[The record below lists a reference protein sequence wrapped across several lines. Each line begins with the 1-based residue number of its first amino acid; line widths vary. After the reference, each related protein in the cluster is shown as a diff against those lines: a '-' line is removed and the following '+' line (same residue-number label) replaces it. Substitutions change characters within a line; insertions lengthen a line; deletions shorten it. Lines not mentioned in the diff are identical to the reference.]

1 MLASEN
7 RLVFTTR
14 EAAVEY
20 EAIHRVMQVTM
31 LEEMNRVEPHPDGVT
46 NAVQYLQDLLTQ
58 NKAQLAHETDKE
70 QREALQNDIDVGAMA
85 ISLMQQGLSSPQL
98 QQRAENLL
106 AEAQRVPAVEVENS
120 IEFGGIT
127 QETSQS
133 PNRSVK
139 PLAQPKCKKTCAAPK
154 RKSGLSKRSNLPKKR
169 LLAQP
174 LAWLPMLR

>member
-1 MLASEN
+1 MPASEN

-20 EAIHRVMQVTM
+20 EAINRVMQVTM

-85 ISLMQQGLSSPQL
+85 ISLMQQGLINNVQKICWQRHSVCPQ
-98 QQRAENLL
+98 
-106 AEAQRVPAVEVENS
+106 
-120 IEFGGIT
+120 
-127 QETSQS
+127 
-133 PNRSVK
+133 
-139 PLAQPKCKKTCAAPK
+139 
-154 RKSGLSKRSNLPKKR
+154 
-169 LLAQP
+169 
-174 LAWLPMLR
+174 